1 MARGARYFVPFRR
14 RREGKTDYYRRLK
27 LLLSDRPR
35 MVVRRTNR
43 QIIIQL
49 VTAELTGD
57 RTLVA
62 AYSSELS
69 AFGWKGSL
77 GNTPAAYLT
86 GMLFATRAQEAG
98 YTEAILD
105 IGLAR
110 ASPGA
115 RVFAALKGA
124 VDAGLEIPH
133 GESILPSE
141 ERIRGSHIAAYA
153 PERAGNIEKNMEEVA
168 EAIRSGAKIS

>member
-1 MARGARYFVPFRR
+1 MATGPRYFVPFRR
-14 RREGKTDYYRRLK
+14 RREGKTDYYKRMK
-27 LLLSDRPR
+27 LLLSEKPR

-49 VTAELTGD
+49 VEAEMVGD

-62 AYSSELS
+62 AYSTELER
-69 AFGWKGSL
+69 FGYTGATA
-77 GNTPAAYLT
+77 NTPAAYLT
-86 GMLFATRAQEAG
+86 GILFAVKAQNAG

-110 ASPGA
+110 ATVGA

-124 VDAGLEIPH
+124 VEAGLDIPH
-133 GESILPSE
+133 GESILPDDD
-141 ERIRGSHIAAYA
+141 RVRGVHIAEYA
-153 PERAGNIEKNMEEVA
+153 PERAGSLVQNVEDTA
-168 EAIRSGAKIS
+168 EAIRKELV